1 MKSAIRLGI
10 GLPSC
15 RSVSRG
21 MRVQTCDE
29 KVDARA
35 GENSSVSYETAAA
48 NADIGLLPTTSP
60 RRAAVGLPGLNVPVS
75 REGSA
80 NETGVRALT

>member
-1 MKSAIRLGI
+1 
-10 GLPSC
+10 
-15 RSVSRG
+15 

-35 GENSSVSYETAAA
+35 GKNSSVSYETAAA

-60 RRAAVGLPGLNVPVS
+60 RRAAVGLPGLNIPVS
-75 REGSA
+75 RARDPLRDTVDGGSQPPV
-80 NETGVRALT
+80 GVRKRLLSRPVI